1 MEPGGQFR
9 RNCDSPEDSVRLHLS
24 KCQSNHELVHR
35 TTGHSQADEA
45 VGVQR
50 LRAFSKQRTND
61 GVVADQQSV
70 FVVLWWKT
78 TATAN
83 RLIIAFGHQEPFLF
97 VDGHSLLTTF
107 TTSLVNLS
115 ITQTVS
121 VFYFYTFLFFLNFY
135 LPSLF
140 LLLILLL
147 DWFESTKLCKCS
159 THKIFTI
166 FLYFY
171 TLILRILFLI
181 SFLQFYLTFLQNVL
195 MNFLLVAILHS
206 KASNEWIKQSSFEKK
221 LIFFYYLVRLV
232 ASFFVVNFFLYF
244 LFCNFLHSN
253 ETEFY
258 IFILSLLLLHYITFY
273 ISFLFYYQNYV
284 SLPFWETCPREFYI
298 TLYE

>member
-1 MEPGGQFR
+1 
-9 RNCDSPEDSVRLHLS
+9 
-24 KCQSNHELVHR
+24 
-35 TTGHSQADEA
+35 
-45 VGVQR
+45 
-50 LRAFSKQRTND
+50 
-61 GVVADQQSV
+61 
-70 FVVLWWKT
+70 
-78 TATAN
+78 
-83 RLIIAFGHQEPFLF
+83 
-97 VDGHSLLTTF
+97 
-107 TTSLVNLS
+107 
-115 ITQTVS
+115 

-135 LPSLF
+135 LPSHF

-181 SFLQFYLTFLQNVL
+181 SFLQFYLTFLQIVL

-244 LFCNFLHSN
+244 LFFFF
-253 ETEFY
+253 FY
-258 IFILSLLLLHYITFY
+258 FF
-273 ISFLFYYQNYV
+273 
-284 SLPFWETCPREFYI
+284 
-298 TLYE
+298 